1 MFGSK
6 ENQIQ
11 VFLAIQK
18 FVLHHLALDER
29 YILVT
34 SFANQKKSKEGFHFY
49 EKNTKQHSTIVW
61 QRAVTQEARTQTAGA
76 AAFTVC

>member
-1 MFGSK
+1 MLGSK

-49 EKNTKQHSTIVW
+49 EKKAKSENSD
-61 QRAVTQEARTQTAGA
+61 
-76 AAFTVC
+76 